1 MKTKKLRVDGAFVF
15 LVCSLLVL
23 SVIVAVTAVVTP
35 DEEPVE
41 QEIVV
46 EATETPQEDVFEYRD
61 DIPLLYTEQAALH
74 AACELT
80 GCPMDWALAT
90 IWGETKY
97 QNLDHGDVQG
107 YMSVSESANAD
118 RMKRLGVT
126 NLMNPC
132 ENFLVGCDLL
142 AYLVEKYEDPHDV
155 VMCYV
160 WGEYGAEYEWAKGHY
175 TDDYIENLLA
185 YKEGLNG

>member
-1 MKTKKLRVDGAFVF
+1 MKMKTIDRAWNILGATFG
-15 LVCSLLVL
+15 LLLIAICCVGIGTCIQGRQEPI
-23 SVIVAVTAVVTP
+23 VI
-35 DEEPVE
+35 ER
-41 QEIVV
+41 IVQV
-46 EATETPQEDVFEYRD
+46 PQEGGFEYRE
-61 DIPLLYTEQAALH
+61 DIPLLYTEQAALY

-107 YMSVSESANAD
+107 YMSVSESANLD
-118 RMKRLGVT
+118 RMERLGVT

-160 WGEYGAEYEWAKGHY
+160 CGEHGAEKQWAKGHY

-185 YKEGLNG
+185 YMEGLNV